1 MRLSGIFAA
10 RLTMTNKSIYKQMV
24 ASSITPIVYP
34 HTWHQPSVLS
44 LYPIYPTPMGVALK

>member
-1 MRLSGIFAA
+1 MRLSGVFAA